1 MSEPV
6 VRRNTGFVLVAYAF
20 LVTMIGTTL
29 PTPLYPLFEQRYSFG
44 ELIVTVIFAVY
55 AFGVIAGLLVFG
67 NLSDEIGRKPVLLV
81 GLAFSAISAFLFV
94 LAGSLAPIF
103 AGRVVSGFS
112 AGVFTGTATAMLVDL
127 APGGRRRMASLVAV
141 VVTFGGLGL
150 GTLLSGLLADYAR
163 SPLRLPFIV
172 DLVLLVPAVL
182 GLLVTPETVQRQALR
197 LRLQRLSVPP
207 EVRGVFIRGA
217 TAGFG
222 AFAVAGVFSSVA
234 PAFLGAI
241 LGRTSHAL
249 AGAIVFILFSA
260 STVGQ
265 LLVSRLSDRRALI
278 LGCALMAGGVG
289 LLALALWI
297 ESLAVLIASASVVGL
312 GQGFVTGA
320 GLAAINQRA
329 PIERRGETASSF
341 FVVMYVGLSLPV
353 IGVGVAANAWSL
365 RGAGIA
371 FSAAVAALVLTVLA
385 SLARS
390 DSDRPAGPCP
400 RCQALRHVLTAISA
414 GER

>member
-1 MSEPV
+1 M
-6 VRRNTGFVLVAYAF
+6 LVAYAF

-29 PTPLYPLFEQRYSFG
+29 PTPLYPLYEQRYSFG
-44 ELIVTVIFAVY
+44 ELMVTVIFAVY
-55 AFGVIAGLLVFG
+55 ALGVIAGLLVFG
-67 NLSDEIGRKPVLLV
+67 NLSDEIGRKPVLLT

-94 LAGSLAPIF
+94 FAGSLVPIF
-103 AGRVVSGFS
+103 AGRVVSGLS

-127 APGGRRRMASLVAV
+127 APGGRRRMASFVAV
-141 VVTFGGLGL
+141 VVNLGGLGL
-150 GTLLSGLLADYAR
+150 GTLLSGLLADHAR

-182 GLLVTPETVQRQALR
+182 GLVLTPETVQRQAFR

-207 EVRGVFIRGA
+207 EVRSVFIRGA

-222 AFAVAGVFSSVA
+222 SFAVAGVFSSVA
-234 PAFLGAI
+234 PVFLGAI

-260 STVGQ
+260 SIVGQ

-278 LGCALMAGGVG
+278 LGCELLAGGVG

-297 ESLAVLIASASVVGL
+297 ASLAALIASASVVGL
-312 GQGFVTGA
+312 GQGLVIGA

-329 PIERRGETASSF
+329 PVEHRGETASSF

-371 FSAAVAALVLTVLA
+371 FSVAVAVLVLTVLA
-385 SLARS
+385 SLSRS
-390 DSDRPAGPCP
+390 D
-400 RCQALRHVLTAISA
+400 
-414 GER
+414 E

>member
-1 MSEPV
+1 
-6 VRRNTGFVLVAYAF
+6 VRATVSRNTGFGLVAYAF

-44 ELIVTVIFAVY
+44 ELMVTVIFAVY
-55 AFGVIAGLLVFG
+55 AFGVIAGLLLFG
-67 NLSDEIGRKPVLLV
+67 NLSDEIGRKPVLLT
-81 GLAFSAISAFLFV
+81 GLGFSAISAFLFV
-94 LAGSLAPIF
+94 FAGSLAPIF
-103 AGRVVSGFS
+103 VGRVVSGFS

-234 PAFLGAI
+234 PAFLGSI
-241 LGRTSHAL
+241 LGQTSHAL
-249 AGAIVFILFSA
+249 AGAIVFIVFSA

-265 LLVSRLSDRRALI
+265 LLVSRLTDRRALI
-278 LGCALMAGGVG
+278 LGCALLAGGVG

-297 ESLAVLIASASVVGL
+297 ESLAALIASASVVGL
-312 GQGFVTGA
+312 GQGLVTGA

-365 RGAGIA
+365 RSAGIA
-371 FSAAVAALVLTVLA
+371 FSAAVAALVLTVLV
-385 SLARS
+385 SLSRS
-390 DSDRPAGPCP
+390 D
-400 RCQALRHVLTAISA
+400 
-414 GER
+414 E

>member
-1 MSEPV
+1 VRFATAVRAV
-6 VRRNTGFVLVAYAF
+6 VSRNTGFGLVAYAF

-44 ELIVTVIFAVY
+44 ELMVTVIFAVY

-67 NLSDEIGRKPVLLV
+67 NLSDEIGRKPVLLT

-94 LAGSLAPIF
+94 FAGSLVAIF
-103 AGRVVSGFS
+103 AGRIVSGLS

-127 APGGRRRMASLVAV
+127 APGGRRRLASFVAV
-141 VVTFGGLGL
+141 VVNLGGLGL

-182 GLLVTPETVQRQALR
+182 GLLVTPETVQRQAFR

-207 EVRGVFIRGA
+207 EVRNVFIRGA

-222 AFAVAGVFSSVA
+222 SFAVAGVFSSVA
-234 PAFLGAI
+234 PVFLGAI

-260 STVGQ
+260 SIVGQ

-278 LGCALMAGGVG
+278 LGCELLANGVG

-297 ESLAVLIASASVVGL
+297 ESLAALIASASVVGL
-312 GQGFVTGA
+312 GQGLVIGA

-329 PIERRGETASSF
+329 PVERRGEIASSF

-353 IGVGVAANAWSL
+353 IGVGLAANVWSL

-371 FSAAVAALVLTVLA
+371 FSAAVAVLVLTVLA
-385 SLARS
+385 SLSRS
-390 DSDRPAGPCP
+390 DD
-400 RCQALRHVLTAISA
+400 
-414 GER
+414 

>member
-1 MSEPV
+1 
-6 VRRNTGFVLVAYAF
+6 VRATVSRNTGFALVAYAF

-44 ELIVTVIFAVY
+44 ELMVTVIFAVY

-67 NLSDEIGRKPVLLV
+67 NLSDEIGRKPVLLT
-81 GLAFSAISAFLFV
+81 GLAFSAISALLFV
-94 LAGSLAPIF
+94 FAGSLAPIF
-103 AGRVVSGFS
+103 VGRVVSGFS

-127 APGGRRRMASLVAV
+127 APGGRRRMASFVAV
-141 VVTFGGLGL
+141 VVNLGGLGL

-172 DLVLLVPAVL
+172 DLALLVPAVL
-182 GLLVTPETVQRQALR
+182 GLLVTSETVPRQAFR

-207 EVRGVFIRGA
+207 EVRTVFIRGA

-222 AFAVAGVFSSVA
+222 SFAVAGVFSSVA
-234 PAFLGAI
+234 PVFLGAI

-260 STVGQ
+260 SIVGQ
-265 LLVSRLSDRRALI
+265 LLVARLSDRRALI
-278 LGCALMAGGVG
+278 LGCALLAGGVG

-297 ESLAVLIASASVVGL
+297 ESLAPLIASASVVGL
-312 GQGFVTGA
+312 GQGLVIGA

-329 PIERRGETASSF
+329 PVERRGETASSF

-371 FSAAVAALVLTVLA
+371 FSAAVAALVLTVLV
-385 SLARS
+385 SLSRS
-390 DSDRPAGPCP
+390 D
-400 RCQALRHVLTAISA
+400 
-414 GER
+414 E